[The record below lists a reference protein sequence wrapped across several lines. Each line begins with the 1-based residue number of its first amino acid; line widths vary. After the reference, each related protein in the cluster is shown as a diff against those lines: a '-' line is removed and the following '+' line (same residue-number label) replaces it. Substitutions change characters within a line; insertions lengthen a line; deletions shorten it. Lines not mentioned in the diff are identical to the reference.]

1 MADLKE
7 IPTTSKILPS
17 ALKDLRKICAYTDE
31 TQLEVV
37 ARLMKEEKKKL
48 KIK

>member
-1 MADLKE
+1 MDKIKE
-7 IPTTSKILPS
+7 IPTTYKILPS
-17 ALKDLRKICAYTDE
+17 ALKDLKKVCAYTDE